1 MNEITKQLTKEAEY
15 KIISKHLS
23 SITTLRKFALTKNF
37 DWLQEVKDKLEAII
51 EENKDA
57 YEKAKKEAEK
67 KEKKRLDLIKLI
79 EDNGFN
85 LHSLLEP
92 VITKTI
98 NKKKKNNVNTRKPK
112 YKFLDE
118 NGDIQ
123 TWSGNGK
130 PPTRLQK
137 LLNNGNSLDKF
148 LIKNY

>member
-79 EDNGFN
+79 EENGFN

-98 NKKKKNNVNTRKPK
+98 NKKKKNNINTRKPK

-118 NGDIQ
+118 NGHTK